1 MTKWMTDDDFKV
13 VTNLQTR
20 RDQLDEIFNKIKNAE
35 TKEIA
40 KKLKSDYSLAEHL
53 YAEAAND
60 FRKMIN

>member
-1 MTKWMTDDDFKV
+1 MTKWMTDDDFKI

-40 KKLKSDYSLAEHL
+40 KKLKSDYNLAEDL

-60 FRKMIN
+60 FRKMMN